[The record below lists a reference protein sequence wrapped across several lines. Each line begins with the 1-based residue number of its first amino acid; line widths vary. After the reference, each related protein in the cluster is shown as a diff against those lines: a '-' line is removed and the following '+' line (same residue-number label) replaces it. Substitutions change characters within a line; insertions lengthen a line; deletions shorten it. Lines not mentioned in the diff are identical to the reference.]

1 MQLTY
6 IIDEDRRD
14 LVNDIQNFKIDF
26 KESNYN
32 WIQARQYENS
42 MRQAFVNVK
51 YEDGTAFNLTGCNI
65 VFEGRLPDKTSRIYD
80 NRDGVILDPLTGQ
93 FRFDF
98 PKQAFAIAGSY
109 EQAFFRIMRDGDN
122 VATLEFDMTVLA
134 DKVISGIV
142 PADYITPFEDL
153 YTQLESIVENAGA
166 DLQAALDN
174 WNKKFQA
181 AFDTVTSQMN
191 TLTDNFKTNSQALL
205 DEWKQKF
212 SDAVKAW
219 SDNYTTLTAA
229 KNTLTE
235 QYNTLQASFNSLQE
249 QIEAKNLVTT
259 DNFKDQLAS
268 NNVVTTKDLATT
280 NLNGLQLPFSVA
292 RLAGNDLPRFA
303 AYGYY
308 GGAGIPQKE
317 LVYGVPDIV
326 SLKFTA
332 DIKGN
337 NTVVMTF
344 SLPQLATLFPD
355 FDVTKVTV
363 HPSVTGKWVYLSSGG
378 AATIGVQCLNTIFTE
393 N

>member
-51 YEDGTAFNLTGCNI
+51 YKDDTAFNLTGCNI
-65 VFEGRLPDKTSRIYD
+65 IFEGLLPDKTSRIYD
-80 NRDGVILDPLTGQ
+80 NWDGVILDPLAGQ

-109 EQAFFRIMRDGDN
+109 VQAFFRIMRDGDN

-134 DKVISGIV
+134 DKVISGLI

-153 YTQLESIVENAGA
+153 YTQLEDIVKNAGA

-181 AFDTVTSQMN
+181 AFDTVTSQIN
-191 TLTDNFKTNSQALL
+191 TLTDNFKTNSQDLL

-219 SDNYTTLTAA
+219 SDNYDTLTTA

-235 QYNTLQASFNSLQE
+235 QYNTLQDKVNALEKEISD
-249 QIEAKNLVTT
+249 KNIVTT
-259 DNFKDQLAS
+259 DMLELMPLA
-268 NNVVTTKDLATT
+268 NIALNVDTSK
-280 NLNGLQLPFSVA
+280 LQPT
-292 RLAGNDLPRFA
+292 DIPRFA

-308 GGAGIPQKE
+308 GGAGIAQTE
-317 LVYGVPDIV
+317 LFYGVPETFLLDFTV
-326 SLKFTA
+326 SLKGSDSVIPKFSATQLETLLPDLDKTA
-332 DIKGN
+332 I
-337 NTVVMTF
+337 
-344 SLPQLATLFPD
+344 TLKLSSD
-355 FDVTKVTV
+355 
-363 HPSVTGKWVYLSSGG
+363 GKWAYLYSNSS
-378 AATIGVQCLNTIFTE
+378 ATIGIQCLNTIFK
-393 N
+393 